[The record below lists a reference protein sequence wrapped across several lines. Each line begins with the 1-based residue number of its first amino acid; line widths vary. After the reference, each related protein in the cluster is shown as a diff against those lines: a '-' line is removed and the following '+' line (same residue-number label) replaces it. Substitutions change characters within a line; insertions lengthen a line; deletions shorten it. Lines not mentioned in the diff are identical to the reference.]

1 MPSRA
6 NVWIDGEHH
15 FPHDRD
21 RLRSMPIGD
30 FDVEY
35 DPNNNLF
42 DVLKRFL
49 VAFAPENYCSVQ
61 FTSNSNYQT
70 DQTDYSF
77 CKQYSSAGGKG
88 GRFLPGN
95 VLDVLLKKDGRA
107 YFASIFFSTS
117 ERTVKY
123 RLVRLV
129 KTPADPLRKA
139 FNEMGKLQSGDDKTL
154 DEGRNPFDDN
164 LAITVD
170 RIRGWLRHQIEQDNP
185 AAI

>member
-1 MPSRA
+1 M
-6 NVWIDGEHH
+6 
-15 FPHDRD
+15 
-21 RLRSMPIGD
+21 
-30 FDVEY
+30 EY

-49 VAFAPENYCSVQ
+49 VGFAPENYCSVQ
-61 FTSNSNYQT
+61 VTSNSNYQT

-77 CKQYSSAGGKG
+77 CKQYSSAAGKG
-88 GRFLPGN
+88 GRFLPGD

-107 YFASIFFSTS
+107 YFVSIFISTS

-129 KTPADPLRKA
+129 KNPADRLGKA

-154 DEGRNPFDDN
+154 DEDRNPFDDN
-164 LAITVD
+164 LSITMD
-170 RIRGWLRHQIEQDNP
+170 RIRSWLKHQIEQDNQ
-185 AAI
+185 AVICQNRR